1 MLISPVIPMMSMY
14 HLPHGQLGYNGHVVN
29 LPQDVTTFVN
39 SLPRH
44 PNDLDIIIVRQEHSN
59 NSHHD
64 FRVRRSKVLDALNWL
79 IANNVYFSHVT
90 VNDNNVASLPEDDD
104 LSQICTVTISSEES
118 TELPFP
124 IQAADPYTANLSRTL
139 ILFQVYTKPNQKR
152 MYKTVI
158 GTAYFYTCSTVMW
171 PARGLTPINESSS
184 EGYFTCGFPSLFPT
198 GAADFLAPRINTV
211 TIGNYLKHLLLYDD
225 GRFARHSRFWYFTLN
240 TEMRWHALQTGRV
253 YVRQNP
259 EERHLSIDEL
269 RDMVDQE
276 GENFSNRVL
285 RYAASIRGTRQYW
298 FQQRTRLMSMV
309 DTLGIPTIFFTH
321 SAADFQWP
329 DLARL
334 FQESDSE
341 EFNQREAVVENPAI
355 ADWFFYYRVQKF
367 VDCLCRNSWSI

>member
-1 MLISPVIPMMSMY
+1 M
-14 HLPHGQLGYNGHVVN
+14 
-29 LPQDVTTFVN
+29 
-39 SLPRH
+39 
-44 PNDLDIIIVRQEHSN
+44 RQEHSN

-64 FRVRRSKVLDALNWL
+64 FRVRQSKVLDALNWL

-124 IQAADPYTANLSRTL
+124 IQTEDPYTANLSRTF
-139 ILFQVYTKPNQKR
+139 IPGVYQTQPEKECIRQSLEQSISTP
-152 MYKTVI
+152 
-158 GTAYFYTCSTVMW
+158 ASTVMW
-171 PARGLTPINESSS
+171 PARGLTPINEFSS
-184 EGYFTCGFPSLFPT
+184 EGYFTCAFPSLFPT

-211 TIGNYLKHLLLYDD
+211 TIGNYFKHLLLYDD
-225 GRFARHSRFWYFTLN
+225 GRFARHSRFRYFALN

-253 YVRQNP
+253 YVLQNP

-269 RDMVDQE
+269 RHMVGQE

-285 RYAASIRGTRQYW
+285 RYAASIRGTSQYW
-298 FQQRTRLMSMV
+298 FQQRTRLISMV
-309 DTLGIPTIFFTH
+309 DTLGIPTTFFMH

-341 EFNQREAVVENPAI
+341 EFNQRGGCRGESSNCRL
-355 ADWFFYYRVQKF
+355 FFLLPCPEVCGPF
-367 VDCLCRNSWSI
+367 LCRIS